1 MPNLDFQLVLDIT
14 VSHYLKKSI
23 FMEKNQVIGKMTD
36 IIIKRKPAM
45 LKKCRIGHF
54 SYYFIDK
61 MLNWQIFIFLYEKKV
76 ELEFF

>member
-36 IIIKRKPAM
+36 IVIKRKPAM
-45 LKKCRIGHF
+45 LNYGKKNMSG
-54 SYYFIDK
+54 SAIDLRLISADI
-61 MLNWQIFIFLYEKKV
+61 MP
-76 ELEFF
+76 

>member
-36 IIIKRKPAM
+36 IMIKRKPAM

-61 MLNWQIFIFLYEKKV
+61 MLNWQIFIFLYEKKA

>member
-36 IIIKRKPAM
+36 IVIK
-45 LKKCRIGHF
+45 
-54 SYYFIDK
+54 
-61 MLNWQIFIFLYEKKV
+61 
-76 ELEFF
+76 